1 MTVTYTPL
9 MGSLRRVFVLVVAW
23 VLSACTS
30 ASTADSGT
38 DAARADVPALPDVP
52 ALDAPPIID
61 AGRDAGRDSA
71 TPDARADDAPDAW
84 GMCGLVPQTGCGPRQ
99 ACRLSERTMPPFVTP
114 PDGPPACE
122 PAGTHDEDTVT
133 YCRGSMGEDLCQAG
147 LYCQSWGTCVRY
159 CDPAA
164 PDPCPPIRGDARAC
178 TGVGPAGTWFC
189 EWL

>member
-1 MTVTYTPL
+1 
-9 MGSLRRVFVLVVAW
+9 MGTLRWVVIAW
-23 VLSACTS
+23 ILSACTS
-30 ASTADSGT
+30 ASTADAGT
-38 DAARADVPALPDVP
+38 DAPRGDVPTTLPDAP
-52 ALDAPPIID
+52 APDAPTTD
-61 AGRDAGRDSA
+61 AALDAGRDSA
-71 TPDARADDAPDAW
+71 TPDAPALDSPDAW
-84 GMCGLVPQTGCGPRQ
+84 GTCGLVPQSGCAPGE

-122 PAGTHDEDTVT
+122 PAGTHDEDDVT
-133 YCRGSMGEDLCQAG
+133 DCSVGGRDLCQAG

-164 PDPCPPIRGDARAC
+164 SEPCPPIRGDARAC